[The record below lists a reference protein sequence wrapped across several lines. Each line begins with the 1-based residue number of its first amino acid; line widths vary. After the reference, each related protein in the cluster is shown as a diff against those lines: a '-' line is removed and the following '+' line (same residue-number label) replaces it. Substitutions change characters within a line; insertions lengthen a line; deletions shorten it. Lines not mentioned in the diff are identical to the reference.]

1 MTWYWQNII
10 KIVYYLL
17 LKSLDLI
24 LAEYSENSLLLFVKV
39 TQLDIDRYSQNCLLL
54 IIKVAWTWY
63 W

>member
-24 LAEYSENSLLLFVKV
+24 LAEYSENSLLL
-39 TQLDIDRYSQNCLLL
+39 
-54 IIKVAWTWY
+54 IIKVAWLDIAEY
-63 W
+63 SQNSLLLYC